1 MSLYTTL
8 LATVP
13 VSAVRAE
20 SLLHLKS
27 HRLTDALFVCALIIL
42 PITTFLLVAFWLVAT
57 TGMTGEA
64 DAGVLVL
71 PH

>member
-1 MSLYTTL
+1 MSQRMTL
-8 LATVP
+8 AASAP
-13 VSAVRAE
+13 VSAMRAE

-27 HRLTDALFVCALIIL
+27 HRLIDTLFVCALIIL
-42 PITTFLLVAFWLVAT
+42 PITTFLVVAFWLVAT

-71 PH
+71 PP

>member
-13 VSAVRAE
+13 VSALRVE

-27 HRLTDALFVCALIIL
+27 HRLIDTLFVCALIIL
-42 PITTFLLVAFWLVAT
+42 PITTFLVVAFWLVAT

-64 DAGVLVL
+64 DAGGLVL
-71 PH
+71 PP